1 MLVLV
6 CLVGVDNLM
15 RCERMNREHLGIL
28 MAQVHLY
35 LLLVDVPRLFS
46 NEGRPSVHLIRGAA
60 ICRLALGDLVGL
72 GLSGLAGSLQSL
84 SRRRPLAFEPIIEE
98 HEHGLLIDYFLVTQ
112 LEQEP
117 LVSFLPPRH
126 RFLGVR

>member
-1 MLVLV
+1 
-6 CLVGVDNLM
+6 
-15 RCERMNREHLGIL
+15 

-72 GLSGLAGSLQSL
+72 GLSGLASSLHSL
-84 SRRRPLAFEPIIEE
+84 SGRRPLAFESIIEE
-98 HEHGLLIDYFLVTQ
+98 HEHGLLIDYFLVIQ